1 MQLVIDREQY
11 MVFKNNES
19 IVLPRKEFE
28 LLRLLSLK
36 PGVVLSRKDIFEKIW
51 GEHSESN
58 ERTVDVHIVN
68 IRKKIGSE
76 VIKTIKG
83 VGYKM
88 PHEKVLVKD
97 FE

>member
-1 MQLVIDREQY
+1 MQLVIDKEQY
-11 MVFKNNES
+11 MVFKNNLG

-28 LLRLLSLK
+28 LLRLLSLR
-36 PGVVLSRKDIFEKIW
+36 PGVVHSRNEIFEKIW
-51 GEHSESN
+51 GTKSESN

-68 IRKKIGSE
+68 IRKKVGKE

-88 PHEKVLVKD
+88 PHEQVFVKD
-97 FE
+97 IE

>member
-11 MVFKNNES
+11 MVFKDNLG

-36 PGVVLSRKDIFEKIW
+36 PGVVHSRNEIFEKIW
-51 GEHSESN
+51 GASESN

-76 VIKTIKG
+76 IIKTIKG

-88 PHEKVLVKD
+88 PLEKVLVKD
-97 FE
+97 I

>member
-1 MQLVIDREQY
+1 
-11 MVFKNNES
+11 MVFKNNQG

-36 PGVVLSRKDIFEKIW
+36 PGVVHSRTEIFEKIW
-51 GEHSESN
+51 GERSESN

-68 IRKKIGSE
+68 IRKKVGSE
-76 VIKTIKG
+76 IIKTIKG

-97 FE
+97 FQ